1 MWMDAYVQE
10 ILIRQHIAEA
20 QKIAARHHFLSRAKP
35 LSSRAR
41 ERGILRQ
48 VIQAALIPRIA
59 RRIVRM
65 AFP

>member
-20 QKIAARHHFLSRAKP
+20 QKIAARQHL
-35 LSSRAR
+35 LAR
-41 ERGILRQ
+41 EKP
-48 VIQAALIPRIA
+48 VAFIPRMT